1 MTTSAINQVSSKLK
15 VLTDALLQEVEKYID
30 FLTFKYNQETA
41 ISNIPQWQKD
51 IVLERLYNP
60 QATMDAFDMIDDLE
74 NEKI

>member
-1 MTTSAINQVSSKLK
+1 MTTTAINQVSSKLK
-15 VLTDALLQEVEKYID
+15 VLPDALLQEVEKYID

-41 ISNIPQWQKD
+41 ISNIPQWQQD